1 MITGRTFP
9 ILSWVRAL
17 NCLQNSMMLIPLEP
31 SAGPIGGAGLAWPPF
46 TCNLTKPV
54 ISFAISYIFLVITSH
69 RPKADE
75 TPKPQKKSFLFRER
89 KGRGNS
95 FLKQARRAST
105 NLAKIDYQILIFL
118 YQSYIISEKKYN
130 IFLI

>member
-69 RPKADE
+69 QLRLTKLPNH
-75 TPKPQKKSFLFRER
+75 R
-89 KGRGNS
+89 K
-95 FLKQARRAST
+95 RAFYLGS
-105 NLAKIDYQILIFL
+105 AKVGEFIF
-118 YQSYIISEKKYN
+118 SN
-130 IFLI
+130 

>member
-1 MITGRTFP
+1 M
-9 ILSWVRAL
+9 
-17 NCLQNSMMLIPLEP
+17 
-31 SAGPIGGAGLAWPPF
+31 
-46 TCNLTKPV
+46 
-54 ISFAISYIFLVITSH
+54 
-69 RPKADE
+69 ADE

-95 FLKQARRAST
+95 FLKQARRASP

-118 YQSYIISEKKYN
+118 YQPYIISEKKYN